1 MLKGIGMED
10 IRIIHQFEEDNKK
23 YIIAESTN
31 IRVDDFAFRK
41 GKDYCTLI
49 CDLDKRQVLDILPS
63 RNKDDLLEWL
73 KKLSSN

>member
-23 YIIAESTN
+23 YILAESTN
-31 IRVDDFAFRK
+31 INIGVDDFAFRK

-49 CDLDKRQVLDILPS
+49 CDLDKKSI
-63 RNKDDLLEWL
+63 RNITK
-73 KKLSSN
+73 